1 MNVQSFLN
9 KFKPLKEDTDSNNNN
24 YITETPSNSNNNNVN
39 IKEDKPSST
48 PQEIKVKYVISPNLL
63 EILKNHKLKDT
74 DYSNFQFDVNVRNN
88 NIQAREIKALRNK
101 YHSMI
106 ELSPYKGKNR
116 HFEMIFTAFSE
127 AEVMKRRA
135 LANKNKVWVTMNA
148 VLPSGYPYTEDP
160 ILKISCIEGLSSL
173 NEKRLQRFMINRVQ
187 LYFFF
192 KSWRKKINFLNSTVK
207 TTSWICKDDSFNLF
221 TKRLDF

>member
-9 KFKPLKEDTDSNNNN
+9 KFKPLKEDTD
-24 YITETPSNSNNNNVN
+24 SNNNNVN

-135 LANKNKVWVTMNA
+135 LANKNKVWVTMN
-148 VLPSGYPYTEDP
+148 
-160 ILKISCIEGLSSL
+160 CSSS
-173 NEKRLQRFMINRVQ
+173 FWIP
-187 LYFFF
+187 LYRR
-192 KSWRKKINFLNSTVK
+192 SYSQ
-207 TTSWICKDDSFNLF
+207 NL
-221 TKRLDF
+221 LH